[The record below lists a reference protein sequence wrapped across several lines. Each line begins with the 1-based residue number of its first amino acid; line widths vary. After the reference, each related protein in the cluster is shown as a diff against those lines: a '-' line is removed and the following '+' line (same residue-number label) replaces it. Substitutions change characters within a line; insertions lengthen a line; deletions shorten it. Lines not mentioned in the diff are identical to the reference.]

1 MNPMAFFASMN
12 NHMASGAAGSAFNN
26 GSSSDQKP
34 ATNFVPVPVPFP
46 VNHQNAASTNPP
58 GNNFSPQGSGNS
70 QFMGTGN
77 MTSPPQQQSN
87 WMNQQLQRTMTMNPH
102 QVQQLLATIDTE
114 SLQAALLARAMLDQ
128 QRRMGVPA
136 PAPYMQQQQRGGP
149 QQQNHLRMS
158 SGNSGSGG
166 QGSIDANL
174 VAAMHAQQ
182 NFNNQGSGN

>member
-26 GSSSDQKP
+26 GPSSDQKP
-34 ATNFVPVPVPFP
+34 GTNFVPVPVPFP

-136 PAPYMQQQQRGGP
+136 SAPYMQQQQRTRFDRCELGSCHARTTKL
-149 QQQNHLRMS
+149 QQSGFRQLRHEQESAVVS
-158 SGNSGSGG
+158 STMTNRC
-166 QGSIDANL
+166 
-174 VAAMHAQQ
+174 
-182 NFNNQGSGN
+182 